1 MTDLDHVELLL
12 VGFSRPVVLDDV
24 PEVVLTEV
32 QQQPH
37 FPAGQPCPSGQYRR
51 AWRGGGVS

>member
-1 MTDLDHVELLL
+1 
-12 VGFSRPVVLDDV
+12 VVLDDV

-51 AWRGGGVS
+51 AWGGGV